1 MRIAGI
7 LMLARAFDVHAGVHV
22 VQEIAA
28 QETEEE
34 RKAYVDEFLRKSIET
49 QKALGISVGKDD
61 ELDGQVSGKRRR
73 QRAKPQLLAGRNN
86 VEGTEED
93 IAFAQRARKRRE
105 AVGAGGLLESFSSTA
120 PSDD

>member
-7 LMLARAFDVHAGVHV
+7 LMLARAFDLHAGVHV

-49 QKALGISVGKDD
+49 QKALGISVGKHPIL
-61 ELDGQVSGKRRR
+61 ELYFHTAISSSLVTWAHHPPFAARHDLRSILPFVSKNMNRIL
-73 QRAKPQLLAGRNN
+73 P
-86 VEGTEED
+86 
-93 IAFAQRARKRRE
+93 
-105 AVGAGGLLESFSSTA
+105 
-120 PSDD
+120 

>member
-1 MRIAGI
+1 
-7 LMLARAFDVHAGVHV
+7 MLARAFDLHAGVHV

-61 ELDGQVSGKRRR
+61 ELDEALGLMVNYRYDLSKVEENHEAYVNDGFVTASKTISDL
-73 QRAKPQLLAGRNN
+73 AK
-86 VEGTEED
+86 
-93 IAFAQRARKRRE
+93 
-105 AVGAGGLLESFSSTA
+105 
-120 PSDD
+120 

>member
-73 QRAKPQLLAGRNN
+73 QRAKPQLLAGFL
-86 VEGTEED
+86 D
-93 IAFAQRARKRRE
+93 H
-105 AVGAGGLLESFSSTA
+105 L
-120 PSDD
+120 